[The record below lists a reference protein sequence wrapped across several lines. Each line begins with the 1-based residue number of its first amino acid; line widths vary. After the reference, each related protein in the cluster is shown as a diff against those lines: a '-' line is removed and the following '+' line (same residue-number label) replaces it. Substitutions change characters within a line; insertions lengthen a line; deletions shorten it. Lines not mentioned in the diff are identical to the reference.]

1 MPVSAVGNTVRMNS
15 PDDEVPVAAVL
26 ASLAQSEH
34 HVHENPDDGDVSEAA
49 QAWELTPSEAF
60 LEGKAAGLAQAQQEI
75 RERAGWPV
83 EKESHRT

>member
-1 MPVSAVGNTVRMNS
+1 MVNTVRMNS
-15 PDDEVPVAAVL
+15 PDDQVPVSAVL

-34 HVHENPDDGDVSEAA
+34 HVQERPDDDDVSEAA

-60 LEGKAAGLAQAQQEI
+60 LAGKAAGLAQAQEEI
-75 RERAGWPV
+75 RGRAGWPI